1 MEADVQMDNHQS
13 VQTYV
18 VLSSTN
24 MVPKGMKNVQAVP
37 QVLAMYRMTLKPMVP
52 FSNSSSVINALP
64 LVVGVNVLLFS
75 VCFEPAEPL
84 EPIEPTEPMEPTL
97 DVDRER
103 IFKISFSCG
112 SLLLERILPPSCD
125 V

>member
-1 MEADVQMDNHQS
+1 MDNHQS

-103 IFKISFSCG
+103 IFKISFSPG
-112 SLLLERILPPSCD
+112 NLN
-125 V
+125 